1 MDCDVTSHVTAA
13 LIIHVQT
20 FNECRDEIV
29 RRGDSFVDLSDNA
42 RKHIAEIGHSFVQDG
57 HTVLIH
63 GYSRVVVTLLLKAAE
78 SGKQFRV
85 IVTEGR
91 PSLDGAGVASIFIA
105 AGIPTTLVL
114 DCNIAMCMNS
124 VDYKVDLCLVGAEG
138 VIENGGIVNKL
149 GTYQL
154 AIIAKAHQVPFYVAV
169 ESYKFARD
177 YPLTTR
183 DIQDMLFADSKR
195 RHEADIRELEAVR
208 SRAASNA
215 HGTASVAV
223 YTPTVIDFTPAEY
236 ITLLFTDLGV
246 LTPAAISDELIR
258 MML

>member
-1 MDCDVTSHVTAA
+1 M
-13 LIIHVQT
+13 
-20 FNECRDEIV
+20 
-29 RRGDSFVDLSDNA
+29 
-42 RKHIAEIGHSFVQDG
+42 QDG

-63 GYSRVVVTLLLKAAE
+63 GYSRVVVALLLKAAE

-91 PSLDGAGVASIFIA
+91 PNMDGAGVASLFTTV
-105 AGIPTTLVL
+105 GIPTTLVL
-114 DCNIAMCMNS
+114 DCNVAMCMNS

-183 DIQDMLFADSKR
+183 DIQDMLFADNKR
-195 RHEADIRELEAVR
+195 DHALEMRELESTR

-215 HGTASVAV
+215 NSTGSVLLH
-223 YTPTVIDFTPAEY
+223 TPTVIDFTPAEY

>member
-1 MDCDVTSHVTAA
+1 M
-13 LIIHVQT
+13 
-20 FNECRDEIV
+20 
-29 RRGDSFVDLSDNA
+29 
-42 RKHIAEIGHSFVQDG
+42 
-57 HTVLIH
+57 LIH

-85 IVTEGR
+85 VVTEGR
-91 PSLDGAGVASIFIA
+91 PNPEGAGVASIFTA

-114 DCNIAMCMNS
+114 DSNVAMCMNS
-124 VDYKVDLCLVGAEG
+124 VDFKVDLCLVGAEG
-138 VIENGGIVNKL
+138 VIENGGIINKL

-183 DIQDMLFADSKR
+183 DIQDMLFADNKR
-195 RHEADIRELEAVR
+195 NHDADMRQLEETR
-208 SRAASNA
+208 SRSGDSCGGPAL
-215 HGTASVAV
+215 T
-223 YTPTVIDFTPAEY
+223 TPTVIDFTPAEY